1 MTDQPL
7 TVTVEQAGKVLGI
20 SRSTAYELAR
30 TGDIPTLRL
39 GRRIVVPVAKL
50 ADALAVT
57 PGEVSAAIG
66 QLRRSAPAR
75 SAAVHV
81 PHRGRS
87 ATEAMTLF

>member
-1 MTDQPL
+1 MTDHPL
-7 TVTVEQAGKVLGI
+7 TLTVEQAGKVLGI

-39 GRRIVVPVAKL
+39 GRRIVVPVARL

-66 QLRRSAPAR
+66 QLRPSAPAR
-75 SAAVHV
+75 SAAVDP
-81 PHRGRS
+81 PHRGRA
-87 ATEAMTLF
+87 ATQAMTLF